1 MIYCLYYNL
10 NYCIKDKWNFIMKER
25 KAEEFIVEEQKSDS
39 PRINKLLSKK
49 ITLASL
55 LIALAGCSSFD
66 ARPVPLSKKPILNTK
81 VLVSIENNV
90 RFKKRNQ
97 RGEALRY
104 YDPNLGLYVCKIK
117 LFEYPHFLGHEM
129 DHCFRGKWHDDEK
142 NGDDFK

>member
-1 MIYCLYYNL
+1 
-10 NYCIKDKWNFIMKER
+10 MKL
-25 KAEEFIVEEQKSDS
+25 I
-39 PRINKLLSKK
+39 KK

-66 ARPVPLSKKPILNTK
+66 AKPVPLSKRPILNTK

-104 YDPNLGLYVCKIK
+104 YDPHLGLYVCEIK

-129 DHCFRGKWHDDEK
+129 DHCFRGKWHDDDE
-142 NGDDFK
+142 NGDDFN